1 MNPRNVSFVAAL
13 AASFSLASGIAL
25 AQSKTSEGV
34 LIANYKT
41 PNYKAPRT
49 PDGQPDLQGVWANN
63 SATPLQRPKALEGKE
78 FLSEKELTSIKRA
91 AEDLFKDGG
100 SDAAFGDAVFLAAL
114 ANAQGKMKGYVT
126 ADGKVG
132 DYSSVWTVN
141 RDFTNRTSLIIDPKD
156 GMLPALTAR
165 AQELAKRPSYV
176 ENESAF
182 GQGPGKRPDGPED
195 LGLSVRCI
203 SFGTPRIGAGYNSY
217 MQIVQSAKTV
227 VVLQENIHDARVI
240 PLDGSPH
247 PPASVKTWNGDSRGH
262 WEGDTLV
269 VDTTN
274 YRAEALMNNSE
285 KLHIVERFQR
295 SASDYLTWTVTFEDP
310 DTWVKPWTVEIPLR
324 HTDDALIEYAC
335 HEGNYGMQGI
345 LAGARAAD
353 AAEASGKTGSGSR

>member
-1 MNPRNVSFVAAL
+1 MNPGNLSLSAFGAVFL
-13 AASFSLASGIAL
+13 LASELAW
-25 AQSKTSEGV
+25 AQSKTPEGV
-34 LIANYKT
+34 LTASYKM

-49 PDGQPDLQGVWANN
+49 ADGRPDLQGVWANN
-63 SATPLQRPKALEGKE
+63 NATPLQRPKELEGKE
-78 FLSEKELTSIKRA
+78 FLSEQELTAIKRSA
-91 AEDLFKDGG
+91 DDLFKDGK
-100 SDAAFGDAVFLAAL
+100 SDAAFGDSVFHAAL
-114 ANAQGKMKGYVT
+114 ANAQGKMKGYLT

-141 RDFTNRTSLIIDPKD
+141 RDWTNRTSLIIVPKD
-156 GMLPALTAR
+156 GKLPALTAR

-176 ENESAF
+176 ENDSAF
-182 GQGPGKRPDGPED
+182 GQGPGKRPNGPED

-203 SFGTPRIGAGYNSY
+203 TFGTPRIGAGYNSY

-240 PLDGSPH
+240 PLDGTPH
-247 PPASVKTWNGDSRGH
+247 PPAAVKT

-285 KLHIVERFQR
+285 KLHVIERFQR
-295 SASDYLTWTVTFEDP
+295 TAPEYLTWTVTFEDP
-310 DTWVKPWTVEIPLR
+310 ETWVKPWTVEIPLR

-345 LAGARAAD
+345 LAGARAS
-353 AAEASGKTGSGSR
+353 AAENATLTLQDALQQSR

>member
-1 MNPRNVSFVAAL
+1 MNTRNLSFAAAL
-13 AASFSLASGIAL
+13 AAVFALASGVAL
-25 AQSKTSEGV
+25 AQPKTSEGV
-34 LIANYKT
+34 LTASYKT

-63 SATPLQRPKALEGKE
+63 YATPLQRPKALEGKE
-78 FLSEKELTSIKRA
+78 FLSEQELTAIKRA
-91 AEDLFKDGG
+91 ADDLFKDGK
-100 SDAAFGDAVFLAAL
+100 SDAAFGDAVFIAAL
-114 ANAQGKMKGYVT
+114 ENAQGKAKGYVT

-141 RDFTNRTSLIIDPKD
+141 RDWTNKTSLIVDPKD
-156 GMLPALTAR
+156 GKLPALTAR

-176 ENESAF
+176 EDDSAF

-203 SFGTPRIGAGYNSY
+203 TFGSPRIGAGYNSY
-217 MQIVQSAKTV
+217 VQIVQSPKAV
-227 VVLQENIHDARVI
+227 IVLQENIHDARVI

-247 PPASVKTWNGDSRGH
+247 PPANVKLWNGDSRGH

-274 YRAEALMNNSE
+274 YREGALMNNSG
-285 KLHIVERFQR
+285 KLHVIERFQR
-295 SASDYLTWTVTFEDP
+295 TAADYVTWRVTFDDP
-310 DTWVKPWTVEIPLR
+310 DTWVKPWTVELPLR
-324 HTDDALIEYAC
+324 HSDDPLIEYAC

-353 AAEASGKTGSGSR
+353 AAEAIERAGAGSK